1 MGKRNIKF
9 NLIML
14 AAITVIISACG
25 SKIENSSVDYFSNS
39 DSSYTYEKINKG
51 YYLNCITSEKQIN
64 LYNLIL
70 SAYQERAEEVNLG
83 NIDEDLMKLIKKC
96 VLNDHPELYYV
107 SGEYGYIK
115 NYINEDLENYEIV
128 FYPQYSM
135 TYIEQQHA
143 EKEIQEYTNQV
154 LSLIDEGMEDYE
166 KEKVIY
172 DYIVQH
178 TEYVLDSDHNQD
190 LYSVVKGKSVCMGIS
205 RMFQYLCNQIGIECT
220 IVTGADEN
228 GTNHAWNCIKLEDK
242 EWYMVDVTSSYRKQL
257 DNKTEGNTKE
267 ITYYYFNITKE
278 QLLRSYSI
286 NNVIETPACDSYKQ
300 DYFFKND
307 RYYETADIKRLIKQI
322 KEIDAN
328 ENLDN
333 EIEIRCRNT
342 EILHTLYDYLITERV
357 IYNDFDFISTAKAM
371 PSDRLLIIKLT
382 WQRIS
387 DDK

>member
-1 MGKRNIKF
+1 MGKRNIKL

-14 AAITVIISACG
+14 TAITVIISACG
-25 SKIENSSVDYFSNS
+25 SKIENSSVDYLSNS
-39 DSSYTYEKINKG
+39 DSSYTYKKINKG
-51 YYLNCITSEKQIN
+51 YYFSCITSEKQIQ

-70 SAYQERAEEVNLG
+70 SAYQERVEEVNLG

-107 SGEYGYIK
+107 SGEYGYVK
-115 NYINEDLENYEIV
+115 NYINEDLENYEII
-128 FYPQYSM
+128 FYPYYSM
-135 TYIEQQHA
+135 TYIEQQQA
-143 EKEIQEYTNQV
+143 DEEIQEYLNQA
-154 LSLIDEGMEDYE
+154 LSLISEEMSDYE
-166 KEKVIY
+166 KEKIIY

-205 RMFQYLCNQIGIECT
+205 RMFQYLCNQVGIECT

-257 DNKTEGNTKE
+257 DNITDGNTKE

-286 NNVIETPACDSYKQ
+286 QNIVETPACKSYEQ
-300 DYFFKND
+300 DYFFKNN
-307 RYYETADIKRLIKQI
+307 RYYETADTERLIQQI
-322 KEIDAN
+322 EEIN
-328 ENLDN
+328 NLDELEN
-333 EIEIRCRNT
+333 EIEIRCASL
-342 EILHTLYDYLITERV
+342 EILNELYSYFITEQR
-357 IYNDFDFISTAKAM
+357 IYDNLSFLTTIQSIK
-371 PSDRLLIIKLT
+371 SDKLLIFRIT
-382 WQRIS
+382 W
-387 DDK
+387 

>member
-1 MGKRNIKF
+1 MGKRNIKL

-51 YYLNCITSEKQIN
+51 YYFSCITSEKQIQ

-107 SGEYGYIK
+107 SGQYEYIK
-115 NYINEDLENYEIV
+115 NYIDEETEGYEII
-128 FYPQYSM
+128 FYPQYNMSY
-135 TYIEQQHA
+135 TEQQQA
-143 EKEIQEYTNQV
+143 DEEIEEYLNQV
-154 LSLIDEGMEDYE
+154 LSLIAEEMSDYE

-178 TEYVLDSDHNQD
+178 TEYMLDSDHNQD
-190 LYSVVKGKSVCMGIS
+190 LYSVVLGKSVCMGIS
-205 RMFQYLCNQIGIECT
+205 RMFQYLCNQVGIDCT

-228 GTNHAWNCIKLEDK
+228 GTNHAWNCIKLENK

-257 DNKTEGNTKE
+257 DNITEGNTQE

-286 NNVIETPACDSYKQ
+286 QNIVETPACKSYEQ
-300 DYFFKND
+300 DYFFKNN
-307 RYYETADIKRLIKQI
+307 RYYETADTERLIQQI
-322 KEIDAN
+322 EEINNLD
-328 ENLDN
+328 ELDN
-333 EIEIRCRNT
+333 EIEIRCASL
-342 EILHTLYDYLITERV
+342 EILNELYSYFITEQR
-357 IYNDFDFISTAKAM
+357 IYDNLSFLTTIQSIK
-371 PSDRLLIIKLT
+371 SDKLLIFRIT
-382 WQRIS
+382 W
-387 DDK
+387 